1 MAVKENARAHRRLF
15 TEHSMH
21 LTPNKAA
28 HNTKASPATFNP
40 ASAVFLFPEAY
51 AAFASPDNASLT
63 SKQREE
69 MRALLG
75 GKGAGLAEM
84 TASGVSVPPGLTITT
99 ASCLAYYAGG
109 SKLPEGLFEQVLHK
123 LTEVEVALD
132 RRLGDV
138 KKPLLLSVRSG
149 AKFSMP
155 GMMDTILNLG
165 LNDAT
170 VKALAKATD
179 NPRFAWD
186 SYRRF
191 IQMYGNVV
199 LDISKESFEHL
210 LHDLKT
216 TSGVTQDNELT
227 ATNLKE
233 LVRRYKELVLKET
246 GTPFPTDT
254 SEQLYGAVEAV
265 FRSWNNPRAIYYRN
279 LNKIDH
285 NLGTAVTVQ
294 SMVFGNLDDQSA
306 TGVCFTRNPS
316 TGEKT
321 LYGEYLVRAQGEDV
335 VAGIRT
341 PKKIVDMAVELP
353 AVYAE
358 LVATVARLEDHYSDM
373 QDIEFTVE
381 SGKLYILQTRTG
393 KRTAEA
399 AVRVAVELAEEG
411 ILSRS
416 AALMRVD
423 PIQLNQLLLP
433 SFHDQEKDAAK
444 KDGRLLAT
452 GLNASPG
459 AAIGEIVF
467 DPNEAEKRGSA
478 GEKVILVRVETCPD
492 DIHGIVPAQGIITSR
507 GGMTSH
513 AAVVARGMGKPCV
526 AGCESFRIDL
536 DKELVQVAGQTLKKG
551 DIISIDG
558 STGEIFAGAIA
569 TRQVGLSEQFQKLL
583 AWADLERQLDVRAN
597 ADTPQDARVARQF
610 GAQGIGLCR
619 TEHMFMSQDRLPV
632 VQEMILATSL
642 ADRQAALDKLLPMQ
656 REDFAGLFTA
666 MNGLPVTIR
675 LLDPP
680 LHEFLP
686 KLEELVAE
694 VATLK
699 ANAKNRA
706 QTARF
711 KVTKVREA
719 KALATQENLLAKVH
733 ELHETNPMMGLRGC
747 RLGLVYP
754 EINVM
759 QVRAIFEAAIAV
771 KSQGVIVEPEIMI
784 PLIGHVE
791 ELKAA
796 REVLEKVAR
805 EVMDAAAVTID
816 YKFGTMIE
824 IPRAALTADEIA
836 QYAEFFSF
844 GTNDLTQMTFGYSRD
859 DAEGKF
865 LQHYL
870 GGVEVNG
877 EKRKIL
883 EDNPFAILDRK
894 GVGKLMR
901 MAVEDGR
908 AQRPNIKLGICG
920 EHGGDPSSIAFAHK
934 LGLTYVSCSPYRVPV
949 ARLAAAQATIVER
962 AEKAG
967 ATTSQRDK

>member
-1 MAVKENARAHRRLF
+1 
-15 TEHSMH
+15 MH
-21 LTPNKAA
+21 QPPIKAA
-28 HNTKASPATFNP
+28 PNATSSAAATFNP
-40 ASAVFLFPEAY
+40 KDAVFLFPEAY
-51 AAFASPDNASLT
+51 QAFAGSAHGDLS
-63 SKQREE
+63 SSQREA

-99 ASCLAYYAGG
+99 ETCRAYYTGG
-109 SKLPEGLFEQVLHK
+109 SKLPDGLFEQVLVK
-123 LTEVEVALD
+123 LADVEAALD

-165 LNDAT
+165 LNDTT
-170 VKALAKATD
+170 VKALAKVTD

-210 LHDLKT
+210 LQELKNA
-216 TSGVTQDNELT
+216 SGVRQDNELT

-246 GTPFPTDT
+246 GNPFPSDT
-254 SEQLYGAVEAV
+254 SKQLYGAVEAV

-341 PKKIVDMAVELP
+341 PKKIVEMAVELP
-353 AVYAE
+353 SVHAE
-358 LVATVARLEDHYSDM
+358 LVATVARLEDHYGDM

-433 SFHDQEKDAAK
+433 SFHGEEKDAAK
-444 KDGRLLAT
+444 KAGRLLAT

-551 DIISIDG
+551 DVISIDG
-558 STGEIFAGAIA
+558 STGEIYVGAIA

-583 AWADLERQLDVRAN
+583 AWADLERKLDVRAN

-642 ADRQAALDKLLPMQ
+642 ADRQTALNKLLPMQ

-706 QTARF
+706 HQARF
-711 KVTKVREA
+711 KVTKAREA
-719 KALATQENLLAKVH
+719 KALAAQESLLAKVH

-771 KSQGVIVEPEIMI
+771 KAQGVVVEPEIMI

-796 REVLEKVAR
+796 REVLERVAR
-805 EVMDAAAVTID
+805 EVMAEAGETVN

-824 IPRAALTADEIA
+824 IPRAALTAEEIA

-908 AQRPNIKLGICG
+908 SQRPDIKLGICG

-949 ARLAAAQATIVER
+949 ARLAAAQATIVEL

-967 ATTSQRDK
+967 ASTAQRDK

>member
-1 MAVKENARAHRRLF
+1 
-15 TEHSMH
+15 
-21 LTPNKAA
+21 
-28 HNTKASPATFNP
+28 
-40 ASAVFLFPEAY
+40 
-51 AAFASPDNASLT
+51 
-63 SKQREE
+63 
-69 MRALLG
+69 
-75 GKGAGLAEM
+75 
-84 TASGVSVPPGLTITT
+84 
-99 ASCLAYYAGG
+99 
-109 SKLPEGLFEQVLHK
+109 
-123 LTEVEVALD
+123 
-132 RRLGDV
+132 
-138 KKPLLLSVRSG
+138 
-149 AKFSMP
+149 
-155 GMMDTILNLG
+155 
-165 LNDAT
+165 
-170 VKALAKATD
+170 
-179 NPRFAWD
+179 
-186 SYRRF
+186 
-191 IQMYGNVV
+191 
-199 LDISKESFEHL
+199 
-210 LHDLKT
+210 
-216 TSGVTQDNELT
+216 
-227 ATNLKE
+227 
-233 LVRRYKELVLKET
+233 
-246 GTPFPTDT
+246 
-254 SEQLYGAVEAV
+254 
-265 FRSWNNPRAIYYRN
+265 
-279 LNKIDH
+279 
-285 NLGTAVTVQ
+285 
-294 SMVFGNLDDQSA
+294 
-306 TGVCFTRNPS
+306 
-316 TGEKT
+316 
-321 LYGEYLVRAQGEDV
+321 
-335 VAGIRT
+335 
-341 PKKIVDMAVELP
+341 
-353 AVYAE
+353 
-358 LVATVARLEDHYSDM
+358 
-373 QDIEFTVE
+373 
-381 SGKLYILQTRTG
+381 
-393 KRTAEA
+393 
-399 AVRVAVELAEEG
+399 
-411 ILSRS
+411 SRS

-423 PIQLNQLLLP
+423 PLQLNQLLLP
-433 SFHDQEKDAAK
+433 SFHDEEKDAAK
-444 KDGRLLAT
+444 KAGRLLAT

-551 DIISIDG
+551 DVISIDG
-558 STGEIFAGAIA
+558 STGEIYVGAIA

-583 AWADLERQLDVRAN
+583 AWADLERKLDVRAN

-642 ADRQAALDKLLPMQ
+642 ADRQAALNKLLPMQ

-706 QTARF
+706 HQARF
-711 KVTKVREA
+711 KVTKAREA
-719 KALATQENLLAKVH
+719 KALAAQESLLAKVH

-771 KSQGVIVEPEIMI
+771 KAQGVVVEPEIMI

-796 REVLEKVAR
+796 REVLERVAR
-805 EVMDAAAVTID
+805 EVMAEAGETVN

-824 IPRAALTADEIA
+824 IPRAALTAEEIA

-908 AQRPNIKLGICG
+908 SQRPDIKLGICG

-949 ARLAAAQATIVER
+949 ARLAAAQATIVEM

-967 ATTSQRDK
+967 ASTAQRDK

>member
-1 MAVKENARAHRRLF
+1 
-15 TEHSMH
+15 MH
-21 LTPNKAA
+21 KPPIKAA
-28 HNTKASPATFNP
+28 PAVTSSATTTFNP
-40 ASAVFLFPEAY
+40 KAAVFLFPEAY
-51 AAFASPDNASLT
+51 QAFAGSAHGDLDS
-63 SKQREE
+63 SKREA

-99 ASCLAYYAGG
+99 ETCRAYYNQVGG
-109 SKLPEGLFEQVLHK
+109 SKLPEGLFEQVLVK
-123 LTEVEVALD
+123 LADVETALD

-165 LNDAT
+165 LNDTT

-179 NPRFAWD
+179 NPRFAYD

-199 LDISKESFEHL
+199 LDIAKESFEHL
-210 LHDLKT
+210 LQDLKAS
-216 TSGVTQDNELT
+216 SGVTQDNELT

-246 GTPFPTDT
+246 GKPFPSDT
-254 SEQLYGAVEAV
+254 SDQLYGAVEAV

-279 LNKIDH
+279 LHKIDH

-316 TGEKT
+316 TGEAT

-341 PKKIVDMAVELP
+341 PKKIAEMAVELP
-353 AVYAE
+353 AVHAE
-358 LVATVARLEDHYSDM
+358 LVATVARLEDHYGDM

-433 SFHDQEKDAAK
+433 SFHGEEKDAAK
-444 KDGRLLAT
+444 KAGRLLAT

-551 DIISIDG
+551 DVISIDG
-558 STGEIFAGAIA
+558 STGEIYVGAIA

-583 AWADLERQLDVRAN
+583 AWADLERKLDVRAN

-632 VQEMILATSL
+632 VQEMILATTL
-642 ADRQAALDKLLPMQ
+642 ADRQTALNKLLPMQ

-686 KLEELVAE
+686 KLEELVAQ

-706 QTARF
+706 HSDRF
-711 KVTKVREA
+711 KATKTRDA
-719 KALATQENLLAKVH
+719 KVLAAQESLLAKVH

-759 QVRAIFEAAIAV
+759 QVRAIFEAAISVQAE
-771 KSQGVIVEPEIMI
+771 GVIVEPEIMI

-796 REVLEKVAR
+796 REVLERVAR
-805 EVMDAAAVTID
+805 EVMAEAGETVN

-824 IPRAALTADEIA
+824 IPRAALTAEEIA

-908 AQRPNIKLGICG
+908 SQRPDIKLGICG
-920 EHGGDPSSIAFAHK
+920 EHGGDPSSIAFAHS

-949 ARLAAAQATIVER
+949 ARLAAAQATIVEM

-967 ATTSQRDK
+967 ASAAQRDR